1 MTIDTP
7 LSIPSTQPLS
17 PPKKKK
23 RHQRVQSASLLYPTA
38 LLTPTPYS
46 LLFSERSLA
55 GARSSRRCGFHSPPP
70 PPSVREA
77 QRIQQ
82 VHTTVALF
90 SSLPL
95 RSHISLS
102 PIASELAC
110 AEERDRKERER
121 ASRGAQPP
129 PVYTAGDIAAA
140 AAAADGDDY
149 TAAGARERA
158 RAAQRPGNSRAHRAP
173 AAHTPQLDADRRLG
187 SLCFRAQRSRV
198 RRRCSPYI
206 YIHTYTLIL
215 YNSNTHCVYILL
227 ASSSRSSRRRVRV
240 RSRVFIVYLYLRYTR
255 KSSPCAHR
263 LECWT
268 KSWNFECELLLLVFH
283 VVIRC
288 GCCAAT
294 THCQGGRDRR
304 PLLSSAAT
312 AAAAPIPRRSMQL
325 EVIIIIIICFFFF
338 FFLVLTLLFFTHS
351 LLVRLPARLL
361 MQCTTPGR
369 RCAIAPRALVPAR
382 RIVHERVRACVRIY
396 IRVIIHGRES
406 CDHRQLLCRVLW
418 VARTDPASL
427 YAANIVIVV
436 MV

>member
-1 MTIDTP
+1 M
-7 LSIPSTQPLS
+7 
-17 PPKKKK
+17 
-23 RHQRVQSASLLYPTA
+23 
-38 LLTPTPYS
+38 
-46 LLFSERSLA
+46 
-55 GARSSRRCGFHSPPP
+55 
-70 PPSVREA
+70 REA

-149 TAAGARERA
+149 TAAGAREREREQHSGPVTRA
-158 RAAQRPGNSRAHRAP
+158 RTALPPHTLLSWTPTVASARCVFVRSAREYAAGVTR
-173 AAHTPQLDADRRLG
+173 
-187 SLCFRAQRSRV
+187 
-198 RRRCSPYI
+198 I

-396 IRVIIHGRES
+396 MYV
-406 CDHRQLLCRVLW
+406 
-418 VARTDPASL
+418 
-427 YAANIVIVV
+427 
-436 MV
+436 